1 MKEIEFNYKKAAQA
15 DINYLLWLRKQ
26 TMTEHFLNS
35 GIEVNDAYHLERIKY
50 HFEDAKVILLN
61 ENPIGLLKVN
71 ENKIG
76 FEIIQIQIDP
86 EHQGKGFGKKIIQSV
101 IDKAASQNLPV
112 QLSVLKNNKAK
123 KLNKSLGFQIINENA
138 DSFIMKKENE
148 S

>member
-1 MKEIEFNYKKAAQA
+1 MKEIEFNYKKASQA

-35 GIEVNDAYHLERIKY
+35 GIEVNDEYHLERIKY
-50 HFEDAKVILLN
+50 HFEDAKVILLT
-61 ENPIGLLKVN
+61 ETPIGLLKVN
-71 ENKIG
+71 KNKSG

-86 EHQGKGFGKKIIQSV
+86 EHQGKGFGKKIIQYV

-112 QLSVLKNNKAK
+112 QLSVLKKNKAQQ
-123 KLNKSLGFQIINENA
+123 LYISLGFKIINENK

>member
-1 MKEIEFNYKKAAQA
+1 MKKIELNYRKASLA
-15 DINYLLWLRKQ
+15 DIEYLLWLRKQ

-35 GIEVNDAYHLERIKY
+35 GIEVNEEYHLKRIEY
-50 HFEDAKVILLN
+50 QFEDAKIILLN

-71 ENKIG
+71 ENKSG

-86 EHQGKGFGKKIIQSV
+86 EFQGKGIGKKIIQSI
-101 IDKAASQNLPV
+101 IDKASSLNLPV
-112 QLSVLKNNKAK
+112 ELSVLKNNKAK
-123 KLNKSLGFQIINENA
+123 QLYISLGFKIINENE

>member
-1 MKEIEFNYKKAAQA
+1 MKKIELNYRKASLA
-15 DINYLLWLRKQ
+15 DIEYLLWLRKQ

-35 GIEVNDAYHLERIKY
+35 GIEVNDEYHLKRIEY
-50 HFEDAKVILLN
+50 HFEDAKIILLN

-71 ENKIG
+71 ENKSG

-86 EHQGKGFGKKIIQSV
+86 EFQGKGIGKKMIQSI
-101 IDKAASQNLPV
+101 IDKASSLNLPV
-112 QLSVLKNNKAK
+112 ELSVLKNNKAK
-123 KLNKSLGFQIINENA
+123 QLYISLGFKIINENE

>member
-1 MKEIEFNYKKAAQA
+1 MKKIELNYRKASQA
-15 DINYLLWLRKQ
+15 DIEYLLWLRKQ

-35 GIEVNDAYHLERIKY
+35 GIEVNDEYHLERIKY

-71 ENKIG
+71 ENKSG

-86 EHQGKGFGKKIIQSV
+86 EFQGKGIGKKIIQSL
-101 IDKAASQNLPV
+101 IDKASSLNLAV
-112 QLSVLKNNKAK
+112 ELSVLKKNKAQQ
-123 KLNKSLGFQIINENA
+123 LYISLGFKIINENK

>member
-1 MKEIEFNYKKAAQA
+1 MKKIELNYRKASLA
-15 DINYLLWLRKQ
+15 DIEYLLWLRKQ

-35 GIEVNDAYHLERIKY
+35 GIEVNDEYHLKRIEY
-50 HFEDAKVILLN
+50 QFEDAKIILLN

-71 ENKIG
+71 ENKSG

-86 EHQGKGFGKKIIQSV
+86 EFQGKGIGKKMIQSI
-101 IDKAASQNLPV
+101 IDKASSLNLPV
-112 QLSVLKNNKAK
+112 ELSVLKNNKAK
-123 KLNKSLGFQIINENA
+123 QLYISLGFKIINENE

>member
-1 MKEIEFNYKKAAQA
+1 MKEIEFNYKKASQA

-35 GIEVNDAYHLERIKY
+35 GIEVNDEYHLERIKY

-71 ENKIG
+71 ENEIG

-123 KLNKSLGFQIINENA
+123 KLYKSLGFQIINENA
-138 DSFIMKKENE
+138 DSLIMKKENE

>member
-1 MKEIEFNYKKAAQA
+1 MKKIELNYRKASLA
-15 DINYLLWLRKQ
+15 DIEYLLWLRKQ

-35 GIEVNDAYHLERIKY
+35 GIEVNDKYHLKRIEY
-50 HFEDAKVILLN
+50 HFEDAKIILLN

-71 ENKIG
+71 ENKSG

-86 EHQGKGFGKKIIQSV
+86 EFQGKGIGKKMIQSI
-101 IDKAASQNLPV
+101 IDKASSLNLPV
-112 QLSVLKNNKAK
+112 ELSVLKNNKAK
-123 KLNKSLGFQIINENA
+123 QLYISLGFKIINENE